1 MFTSINA
8 EYNKKKNAGKADQF
22 IAESVLSVDEVLPGS
37 EEEFDDI
44 VDTDSI
50 PDEVYNK
57 IDAEL
62 NKIINDPN
70 YDDIEAEELVDGD
83 DDIDD
88 ATLDA
93 IIDECANAWYDNEN
107 INHPDKSRREA
118 MKDQPK
124 FASSSMLN

>member
-1 MFTSINA
+1 MFTSINS

-22 IAESVLSVDEVLPGS
+22 IVESVLAVDEVLPGS

-62 NKIINDPN
+62 NKIISDPN

-88 ATLDA
+88 SALDA
-93 IIDECANAWYDNEN
+93 IVDECANAWYDNEN
-107 INHPDKSRREA
+107 INHPDKSRQEA
-118 MKDQPK
+118 MGSQPK
-124 FASSSMLN
+124 FASSSVLK